1 MIPVKQTV
9 SNKSKKLIIRL
20 KDVERIYKV
29 GVESIHA
36 LGGINLELYENEYVA
51 WTERRQGL
59 MNWTERTQ
67 RK

>member
-9 SNKSKKLIIRL
+9 SNKIKKLIIRL

-51 WTERRQGL
+51 VMGPSGSGKSTL
-59 MNWTERTQ
+59 MNV
-67 RK
+67 